1 MSKLFKSK
9 FLLGVLVVAT
19 VLVGYAVVSTDT
31 AAAADCT
38 ISTTLRVGS
47 VGADVQCLQSKLGV
61 SADGKFGPMTKAAVV
76 AWQASKGLVADGV
89 VGPVS
94 RAALMGTPVVTL
106 PAGCQAGWAFNPATG
121 ASCSTGGSSSTGTGS
136 LQGGAGS
143 ITVTPKSTYSS
154 EDVVAGDEDV
164 KVLAFQVEA
173 DDGSDVEITSVKVE
187 LAQTVSSNSR
197 RIKDYL
203 DSVSIFMGS
212 EKVGEADAEDFSESN
227 KIYTKT
233 ISLDDAVI
241 DAGDKVVFAV
251 AVSALENLDSGDID
265 NDAWTVDVLN
275 VRFEDAEGVVTTE
288 DTDSDALDR
297 TFDVDDLS
305 SSGDLELKVSK
316 DSSSPEAQVV
326 EVDDDNDT
334 NDVLML
340 AAKLKATGS
349 DMTLDNIEFN
359 IYPVGAAENE
369 IVKTWRL
376 EVDGDE
382 LDSIDA
388 GTTADG
394 ATGTIEFTDLDDDF
408 VIEEDDTVVVK
419 VYADINDL
427 SVAFVSGDS
436 MKVSF
441 ESTANVK
448 DTTKTVVEDSNG
460 DTVAA
465 GDRTG
470 SAVGETQTF
479 YADGISVEL
488 VSVDADITTSADP
501 ATSGSADTGTFV
513 IKFKVTAF
521 GDDIYVD
528 KDGVEDTA
536 APYDTATQVSYSM
549 LNTANVAASSASL
562 QSTADLKTNSY
573 LVEEGTTE
581 TFTLTV
587 AGAAT
592 ASTFTNVKL
601 EGIGYKVGS
610 DAAGDTIY
618 SSDLKDFKTGDLY
631 LTVIP

>member
-1 MSKLFKSK
+1 MNKLFKSK
-9 FLLGVLVVAT
+9 FLLGVLVVVA
-19 VLVGYAVVSTDT
+19 VFAAVGVFTSSP

-38 ISTTLRVGS
+38 IYTTLRVGS

-61 SADGKFGPMTKAAVV
+61 TADGKFGPMTKAAVV

-106 PAGCQAGWAFNPATG
+106 PAGCQAGWAFNPVTG
-121 ASCSTGGSSSTGTGS
+121 QSCTGGSTPSTGS
-136 LQGGAGS
+136 LSGGAGS
-143 ITVTPKSTYSS
+143 ITVTAKSTYSN
-154 EDVVAGDEDV
+154 EDVVAGDEDT

-173 DDGSDVEITSVKVE
+173 DDGSDVDITSVKVK
-187 LAQTVSSNSR
+187 LAQTVSTNSR

-203 DSVSIFMGS
+203 DSVSVFMGS

-233 ISLDDAVI
+233 ISLDDAVVE
-241 DAGDKVVFAV
+241 AGEKVVFSV

-275 VRFEDAEGVVTTE
+275 VRFEDGEGVVTTE
-288 DTDSDALDR
+288 DTDADALDR
-297 TFDVDDLS
+297 AFDVDDLS

-316 DSSSPEAQVV
+316 DSSSPDAQVV

-340 AAKLKATGS
+340 SAKLKATGS
-349 DMTLDNIEFN
+349 DMTIDNIEFN

-369 IVKTWRL
+369 IVKTWKL

-388 GTTADG
+388 GTTAAG
-394 ATGTIEFTDLDDDF
+394 ATGTIEFADLDDDF
-408 VIEEDDTVVVK
+408 VIEEDDTIVVK
-419 VYADINDL
+419 VYADVNDL
-427 SVAFVSGDS
+427 GGNFGSGDS

-448 DTTKTVVEDSNG
+448 DTTNTIVEDSNG
-460 DTVAA
+460 DTVGA

-470 SAVGETQTF
+470 SAVGEAQTF
-479 YADGISVEL
+479 YADGVSVEL
-488 VSVDADITTSADP
+488 VSTDAKITTAADP
-501 ATSGSADTGTFV
+501 GTLGSAATGTFT

-528 KDGVEDTA
+528 KDGVEDLA
-536 APYDTATQVSYSM
+536 APYDTATQLSYSM
-549 LNTANVAASSASL
+549 LNTGSVAASVATL
-562 QSTADLKTNSY
+562 QSTADLKTDSY

-587 AGAAT
+587 AGTAT
-592 ASTFTNVKL
+592 ADTFTNVKI
-601 EGIGYKVGS
+601 EGIGFTVGTEG
-610 DAAGDTIY
+610 AGDTIY
-618 SSDLKDFKTGDLY
+618 ASDLKDFKTADLY
-631 LTVIP
+631 LEVI